1 MRVEKLAFDRLDGWR
16 VGDAILN
23 TEEIVTAEFS
33 PIWFGIKQTCVVRFR
48 DGSTMHIVGTP
59 GQLCDRG

>member
-23 TEEIVTAEFS
+23 TEEVVSAETS
-33 PIWFGIKQTCVVRFR
+33 PIRLGAKLTCVVRFR
-48 DGSTMHIVGTP
+48 DGSTMHIVGMP